1 MSIRRWGS
9 PCPSEG
15 GNSSFSSLSL
25 SLSPSLSLALSSLS
39 LPISLSL
46 SLSLSLFLFSLHSLS
61 LSLWRSACGHT
72 AGVPELASPPWQGPA
87 TCRGHCQA
95 VLLSLLQRQTVSQ
108 RINLPSRRSDTASVG
123 KGGGAVCGLAAKLP
137 CSANCGGGFL
147 AVGGDSFIGTSL
159 KSLLRPGRGGCL

>member
-25 SLSPSLSLALSSLS
+25 SLSPSLSLSLS
-39 LPISLSL
+39 LSLLSSLSL
-46 SLSLSLFLFSLHSLS
+46 SLSGAPPVATLL
-61 LSLWRSACGHT
+61 A
-72 AGVPELASPPWQGPA
+72 AAELASPPWQGPA

-123 KGGGAVCGLAAKLP
+123 KGGGAVCGLAAKPP